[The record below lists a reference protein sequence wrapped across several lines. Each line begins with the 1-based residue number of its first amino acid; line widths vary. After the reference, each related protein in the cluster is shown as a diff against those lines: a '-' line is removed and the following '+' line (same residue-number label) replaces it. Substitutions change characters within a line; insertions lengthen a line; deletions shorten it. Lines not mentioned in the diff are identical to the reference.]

1 MSRPKIFITHP
12 LFPAVRELLD
22 GQFETE
28 YWRGPHPLPRQEL
41 LSRVGGLDGLVCLLS
56 DKINDELL
64 DRAPRL
70 RIAATVSV
78 GFDNIDVPA
87 CTRHRVVATNTPGV
101 LDDTTADLAWAL
113 LMAVARRL
121 VEGDTMI
128 RTGKW
133 TGWEIDQFMGGD
145 VWGKTL
151 GIIGFGRIGQEVA
164 RRASGFKMKI
174 LYHNRKRAP
183 IEKEREFRA
192 TYVDFDSLLR
202 ESDFVSL
209 HVPLTTETRHLVNR
223 EALGKMKPTA
233 YLVNTTRGPVVD
245 EAALAEAL
253 EKREIAGA
261 GLDVF
266 EREPQVLP
274 ELLPLANV
282 VLTPHIGS
290 GSTETRTNMGLR
302 AAKNVVA
309 FFNGERPADTLNPE
323 VLAAK

>member
-41 LSRVGGLDGLVCLLS
+41 LSRVGELDGLVCLLS

-253 EKREIAGA
+253 EKRQIAGA

>member
-1 MSRPKIFITHP
+1 MSRPKILVTHP
-12 LFPAVRELLD
+12 LFAGVRDLLD
-22 GQFETE
+22 SRFETE
-28 YWRGPHPLPRQEL
+28 YWKAPQPMPRPEL
-41 LSRVGGLDGLVCLLS
+41 LERVTGKDGLVCLLS

-64 DRAPRL
+64 GRATKL

-78 GFDNIDVPA
+78 GYDNIDVPA
-87 CTRHRVVATNTPGV
+87 CTRHNVTATNTPGV

-113 LMAVARRL
+113 LMAVARRV
-121 VEGDTMI
+121 VEGDAMI
-128 RTGKW
+128 RAGKW

-164 RRASGFKMKI
+164 RRAAGFKMRI
-174 LYHNRKRAP
+174 LYNSRNRVTL
-183 IEKEREFRA
+183 EKEKEFHA
-192 TYVDFDSLLR
+192 AFVDRDTLLR

-209 HVPLTTETRHLVNR
+209 HVPLTPETRHLIDR
-223 EALGKMKPTA
+223 QAIAKMKPTA
-233 YLVNTTRGPVVD
+233 YLINTTRGPVVD

-253 EKREIAGA
+253 AARQIAGA

-266 EREPQVLP
+266 EREPVVLP
-274 ELLPLANV
+274 ALLPMSNV

-290 GSTETRTNMGLR
+290 GSIETRTNMGLR

-309 FFNGERPADTLNPE
+309 FFDGLRPPDALNPE
-323 VLAAK
+323 LFEKR

>member
-192 TYVDFDSLLR
+192 TYVDCDILLR

-253 EKREIAGA
+253 EKRQIAGA